1 MDRGFVWHAL
11 YDVDYG
17 LPLGE
22 PERASLPSATRYSR
36 NYTNCR
42 VVVTCADAE
51 PVCQTRIENT
61 TARVK
66 LDDERGAHP
75 CVVNGAATAS
85 CFGFNATD
93 STELLQAA
101 LNLET
106 IRTLT
111 VDAPVGCNAAR
122 GGSCVWIVRPLYITR
137 HNLLVIFEE
146 GVTLLAKRDE
156 FHGLD
161 DSLLKLEGAHNVSLL
176 GRPGSALKM
185 RRADYAVPSWGSCPT
200 CRPYTKAEW
209 RAGIWIAGC
218 RNVTLAGLTVAETGG
233 DGLYIDDLNHG
244 KPNNLISR
252 DIHVVDCVFDR
263 NWRQGCSVIS
273 VINLLVERCTFS
285 NTNGTDPA
293 AGVDLEPD
301 FPSHQLTNVSFRDC
315 SYVGNAGS
323 GFRTCLNGLNASTKP
338 ISILFSGGTVRNN
351 TVLEHSAGYLGH
363 SVGASYFRPGLR
375 GDVTYENIAIRDCA
389 SAGLKVLYK
398 AADSPRLTFRNVSL
412 AKTAL
417 ADRVYPDPAPG
428 ADRYRVG
435 PVMFVGALLP
445 DVNGYLGGFPTL
457 GGVVFD
463 GLRIADSFPRPWLFV
478 DTVDGVRTEWQ
489 TITATRSGGVAL
501 TNPLGGCYV
510 QHNRTNATSLLPF
523 SAVCDQ
529 AGARRAEDDD

>member
-161 DSLLKLEGAHNVSLL
+161 DSLLKIEGAANISLQ

-273 VINLLVERCTFS
+273 AINLLVERCTFS
-285 NTNGTDPA
+285 NTNGTDPSA
-293 AGVDLEPD
+293 
-301 FPSHQLTNVSFRDC
+301 
-315 SYVGNAGS
+315 
-323 GFRTCLNGLNASTKP
+323 
-338 ISILFSGGTVRNN
+338 SILSQT
-351 TVLEHSAGYLGH
+351 
-363 SVGASYFRPGLR
+363 
-375 GDVTYENIAIRDCA
+375 
-389 SAGLKVLYK
+389 
-398 AADSPRLTFRNVSL
+398 
-412 AKTAL
+412 
-417 ADRVYPDPAPG
+417 
-428 ADRYRVG
+428 
-435 PVMFVGALLP
+435 
-445 DVNGYLGGFPTL
+445 
-457 GGVVFD
+457 
-463 GLRIADSFPRPWLFV
+463 FPR
-478 DTVDGVRTEWQ
+478 
-489 TITATRSGGVAL
+489 
-501 TNPLGGCYV
+501 
-510 QHNRTNATSLLPF
+510 TS
-523 SAVCDQ
+523 
-529 AGARRAEDDD
+529 